1 MSNEVT
7 DKSLEKLLEY
17 YKSAKESVIE
27 NIRAVRQRN
36 GNDFYLR
43 QALTQIEKELD
54 KLYKQN
60 KKWFEQQSELAF
72 RRGYN
77 QFSRE
82 IGRTASVEG
91 AVNFV
96 KMNNDAVEMLSQS
109 AASNIGDA
117 LRQIK
122 YNALYVVNKI
132 GRRQDDVIADV
143 GIKASA
149 EALAV
154 NAPSAAREQII
165 RDLAEKDIFSV
176 TYRNGAKVSV
186 EDYASMVA
194 RTTTHEAAATAK
206 LIAAEQEGYDLV
218 KMSTHYPT
226 CKTCAQLQGRVYS
239 ISGKDKRFP
248 PLSKAFKSG
257 YNTVHPN
264 CRHVVSVWAEEIKTD
279 EEIKEASENSLKP
292 FDTDPRSEKERE
304 LYSEQQAYWRDMQ
317 QYKSYLLVI
326 EYECPKNFKEFQ
338 RIKYE
343 DKKEYGILKAQKRG
357 MLYYNKAIAN
367 EPEISKIINQIAL
380 EEGLDI
386 VGFEYRI
393 KSKQSYLRK
402 IRANYSE
409 KDNQYEITD
418 IIRYTYTA
426 NSEELVKKTTSAIEN
441 FSEKGYNT
449 IKVKNYWLDKNNP
462 YNGINTTI
470 RAANGQKFEVQ
481 YHTPESFELKN
492 GNLHKIYE
500 EWRILKP
507 NDSKRKKL
515 EEKMKELSGT
525 LVPPNGIEGVK

>member
-1 MSNEVT
+1 MSNQVT

-17 YKSAKESVIE
+17 YKNAKESVIE

-109 AASNIGDA
+109 ATSNIGDA

-122 YNALYVVNKI
+122 YNALYAVNKI

-176 TYRNGAKVSV
+176 TYRNGAKVSA

-194 RTTTHEAAATAK
+194 RTTTHEAATTAK

-264 CRHVVSVWAEEIKTD
+264 CRHVVSVWAEEIKTN

-292 FDTDPRSEKERE
+292 FDIDPRSEKERE
-304 LYSEQQAYWRDMQ
+304 LYASQQKAKRKVDKEKKSGIINLRKSVEIPSDCNHLLKADTNFSDKEISIDVLKTIDKSIDEQLKIKSDFKFDEVKIAKFSDDDKSVFITNYEVGAHSKTQLYLNKRFFLGVSE
-317 QYKSYLLVI
+317 KSINDRCKEHYESNWWKSKSLKDLVNHEI
-326 EYECPKNFKEFQ
+326 MHAKINNHNSYEKAERLYQTLREDLRVKGFCRLVDNQPEEFMNEMYVAMNNGEKIKQEYIDVYNEYAKEFLG
-338 RIKYE
+338 E
-343 DKKEYGILKAQKRG
+343 
-357 MLYYNKAIAN
+357 
-367 EPEISKIINQIAL
+367 
-380 EEGLDI
+380 
-386 VGFEYRI
+386 
-393 KSKQSYLRK
+393 
-402 IRANYSE
+402 
-409 KDNQYEITD
+409 
-418 IIRYTYTA
+418 
-426 NSEELVKKTTSAIEN
+426 
-441 FSEKGYNT
+441 
-449 IKVKNYWLDKNNP
+449 
-462 YNGINTTI
+462 
-470 RAANGQKFEVQ
+470 
-481 YHTPESFELKN
+481 
-492 GNLHKIYE
+492 
-500 EWRILKP
+500 
-507 NDSKRKKL
+507 
-515 EEKMKELSGT
+515 
-525 LVPPNGIEGVK
+525 

>member
-1 MSNEVT
+1 MSNQVT

-17 YKSAKESVIE
+17 YKNAKESVIE

-96 KMNNDAVEMLSQS
+96 KMNNGAVEMLSQS
-109 AASNIGDA
+109 ATSNIGDA

-122 YNALYVVNKI
+122 YNALYAVNKI
-132 GRRQDDVIADV
+132 GRRQDDVIADI

-165 RDLAEKDIFSV
+165 RGLAEKDIFSV

-248 PLSKAFKSG
+248 PLTKAFKSG

-292 FDTDPRSEKERE
+292 FDIDPRSEKERE
-304 LYSEQQAYWRDMQ
+304 LYASRQTAKRKVDKAKKSGIMSVEIDEFVPCLKDSKTGEILATEVKNLTKSEYSKYTASDGWNIDWKNIPDDEEVLGVYLKGDEEPQGLIAIRKEKGGIYL
-317 QYKSYLLVI
+317 SYASTAPQNNKQLNNGNQKYIGVGGHLFAAAIDASVKAGNKTGCVFGYAANEKILNHYIDKFDAFHLPIVHRYQFIIEGEAALRVI
-326 EYECPKNFKEFQ
+326 ETYNYE
-338 RIKYE
+338 R
-343 DKKEYGILKAQKRG
+343 R
-357 MLYYNKAIAN
+357 
-367 EPEISKIINQIAL
+367 
-380 EEGLDI
+380 
-386 VGFEYRI
+386 
-393 KSKQSYLRK
+393 
-402 IRANYSE
+402 
-409 KDNQYEITD
+409 
-418 IIRYTYTA
+418 
-426 NSEELVKKTTSAIEN
+426 
-441 FSEKGYNT
+441 
-449 IKVKNYWLDKNNP
+449 
-462 YNGINTTI
+462 
-470 RAANGQKFEVQ
+470 
-481 YHTPESFELKN
+481 
-492 GNLHKIYE
+492 
-500 EWRILKP
+500 
-507 NDSKRKKL
+507 
-515 EEKMKELSGT
+515 
-525 LVPPNGIEGVK
+525 